1 MKIHELL
8 QKYDFHDSLIE
19 SININE
25 KNNQITMLI
34 FLCNWLQKDYAE
46 NQPENIRIQLVFKN
60 VSDFSKEE
68 SGNRQFSDEIV
79 DVQQIQLEG
88 GRSQLKFLVTIW
100 NDIRS
105 ITFETDGVELT
116 LV

>member
-1 MKIHELL
+1 MRIHELL

-19 SININE
+19 SIGIDE

-34 FLCNWLQKDYAE
+34 FLCNWLQKGYAE
-46 NQPENIRIQLVFKN
+46 NQPENIRIKLVFKN
-60 VSDFSKEE
+60 VSDLSKEE

-79 DVQQIQLEG
+79 DVQHIRLEG
-88 GRSQLKFLVTIW
+88 GRSRLKFLVTTW